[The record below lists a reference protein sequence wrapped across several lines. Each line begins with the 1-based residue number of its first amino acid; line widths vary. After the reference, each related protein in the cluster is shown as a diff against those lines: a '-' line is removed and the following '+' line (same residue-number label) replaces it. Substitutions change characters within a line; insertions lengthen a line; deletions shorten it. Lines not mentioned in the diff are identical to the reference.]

1 MSNRGERMMEAMQAR
16 GQTKQHALA
25 HALGVNESTI
35 TRWKN
40 DGPMS
45 VDSAVLLCR
54 ELDISLDWFLNGTG
68 AMDAH
73 KPAAAQAGAS
83 ESRLLA
89 SFRRVEAAMSD
100 RSKLLLVAFVD
111 SMLPEQRRI

>member
-54 ELDISLDWFLNGTG
+54 ELDISLDWVLNGTG

-73 KPAAAQAGAS
+73 
-83 ESRLLA
+83 
-89 SFRRVEAAMSD
+89 EAAMSD